1 MKTDVKIISFEELI
15 GKYAEEWCNLFCNCF
30 KVKITEAQYILK
42 TKYTLND
49 GYVALL
55 FVDLKLVASYAV
67 IRNSNEAAVGLS
79 VDTMADGS
87 VMGAT
92 LKLTVVLYPY
102 LTSKGIEFLLG
113 YPNEHILKM
122 RLKRLGW
129 ESLRLEDIYF
139 GKIKSY
145 QKSELTFRLIRPPRR
160 YFQQGPL
167 GFFLTICDFF
177 NVGFGFQDEIAAP
190 LRFKISQKH
199 LCVKRLSNKRDL
211 LVTSGIYG
219 IDVP

>member
-1 MKTDVKIISFEELI
+1 MKTEVIIISFQELV
-15 GKYAEEWCNLFCNCF
+15 GKYSEEWCNLFCNCF
-30 KVKITEAQYILK
+30 KVKKTKAHFVLE

-67 IRNSNEAAVGLS
+67 IRNANESAMGLS
-79 VDTMADGS
+79 IDTMADGS
-87 VMGAT
+87 VKGAT
-92 LKLTVVLYPY
+92 LKLTAVLYPY
-102 LTSKGIEFLLG
+102 LTSKGIEVLLG
-113 YPNEHILKM
+113 YPNKRILKL
-122 RLKRLGW
+122 RLTKLGW
-129 ESLRLEDIYF
+129 KSLRMEDIYF

-145 QKSELTFRLIRPPRR
+145 KKSELTFRLIRPPNR

-167 GFFLTICDFF
+167 GLILTICNFF
-177 NVGFGFQDEIAAP
+177 NIGFGFQDEIAAP
-190 LRFKISQKH
+190 LRCKISQKH
-199 LCVKRLSNKRDL
+199 LCVKWLSNKRDT